1 MPPPKPNPE
10 FEALLDYLKHNRGC
24 DLTGYKRSTLI
35 RRFQH
40 RMRQLNIEDYPSY
53 LEYLQFHINEYR
65 ALLNEVLINVTGF
78 FRDQAVWDY
87 LAVSLIPQIIR
98 QQPNQVIRVWSA
110 GCAGGQ
116 EIYSLLIL
124 LAEALGIESCLQRV
138 QCYATDADEAALQQ
152 ARQGIYSNSEVSGI
166 RPEWLEKYF
175 QRTESNYIFHPQLRR
190 TIIFGRHNLTQDAP
204 ISKLDLILCR
214 NVLIYF
220 NPHVQMSIL
229 VRFHFALKKTG
240 FLVLGQSETFNHHRA
255 IFTAVNLKHR
265 VYTKGLGLD
274 MQEHLFISPKTPQ
287 KVTVEPPSQSCFW
300 QTAFETSPVAQLA
313 VDVNGY
319 LVSTNE
325 QANRLFGLSF
335 NDWQRPLQDLE
346 VGKQLGFQILN
357 QPFHRYHPVVLK
369 SLEWSSLT
377 TTKYFDVTIAPVY
390 DAKQKLLG
398 ITLAFLEITEGKK
411 LREKLELTNLESSTL
426 KNTLQSLTSELTI
439 TQIEL
444 ASVRQEIK
452 LLEDTLNIDR
462 SIDGSIDKSKT
473 NTNSN

>member
-1 MPPPKPNPE
+1 MPPPNPE
-10 FEALLDYLKHNRGC
+10 FEALLDYLKYNRGC

-35 RRFQH
+35 RRVQH

-53 LEYLQFHINEYR
+53 LEYLQSHINEYR

-124 LAEALGIESCLQRV
+124 LAEALGIESCLQWV

-190 TIIFGRHNLTQDAP
+190 RIIFGRHNLTQDAP
-204 ISKLDLILCR
+204 ISKIDLILCR

-220 NPHVQMSIL
+220 NPNVQISTL
-229 VRFHFALKKTG
+229 VRFHFALKKAG

-255 IFTAVNLKHR
+255 IFIAVNLKHR
-265 VYTKGLGLD
+265 VYAKGLALD
-274 MQEHLFISPKTPQ
+274 MQEHLFISPKTP
-287 KVTVEPPSQSCFW
+287 
-300 QTAFETSPVAQLA
+300 
-313 VDVNGY
+313 
-319 LVSTNE
+319 
-325 QANRLFGLSF
+325 
-335 NDWQRPLQDLE
+335 
-346 VGKQLGFQILN
+346 
-357 QPFHRYHPVVLK
+357 
-369 SLEWSSLT
+369 
-377 TTKYFDVTIAPVY
+377 
-390 DAKQKLLG
+390 
-398 ITLAFLEITEGKK
+398 
-411 LREKLELTNLESSTL
+411 ES
-426 KNTLQSLTSELTI
+426 
-439 TQIEL
+439 
-444 ASVRQEIK
+444 R
-452 LLEDTLNIDR
+452 R
-462 SIDGSIDKSKT
+462 
-473 NTNSN
+473 